1 MNRFGPAV
9 AIVAALAGVACAP
22 HRLDPDHARDLRRL
36 AVISR
41 VAKGPAASVASAGAK
56 GVPGEAAEEAAE
68 ESDRALAEALARQV
82 RPFEMAERVRV
93 SLLAHL
99 PAAHPWTQVMPP
111 IEVATALDSLLVED
125 ATAPVDYAALQ
136 RRGVDSVLLLEV
148 SEYGVHGRAGAVG
161 LYMKGKGR
169 LFVLGGPTLW
179 SGALDYDQLEAGGDP
194 ADTAALGK
202 GGFRDAVIELLDQM
216 SARVAASLA
225 GGR

>member
-9 AIVAALAGVACAP
+9 AIVVAVAGLACAP
-22 HRLDPDHARDLRRL
+22 HRLDPGRARDLRRL
-36 AVISR
+36 AVVSR

-56 GVPGEAAEEAAE
+56 GAPGEAVEEAN
-68 ESDRALAEALARQV
+68 RALAEALARQV

-99 PAAHPWTQVMPP
+99 PTAHPWTQVMPA

-125 ATAPVDYAALQ
+125 ATVLVDYAALQ
-136 RRGVDSVLLLEV
+136 QHGADSVLLLEV
-148 SEYGVHGRAGAVG
+148 SEYGVHSRAGTVG

-179 SGALDYDQLEAGGDP
+179 SGALDYDQLEDGGESADP
-194 ADTAALGK
+194 AALGK